1 MKIIYKVLIL
11 IVYIFLPFIS
21 ILRIYKKKEN
31 IKSIKQKIGNYNIKP
46 KKKIIWFHGSSVGE
60 VLSVVPLIQE
70 LEKNNNID
78 QILITSSTLS
88 SGKVLSNI
96 KFKKTVH
103 QYYPIDVT
111 FIVEKFL
118 NYWKPKTCIFIESE
132 IWPNMVEKIKEK
144 KIPLILL
151 NARITKKS
159 FKRWSKIRLFSENI
173 FSKFDLCAPQN
184 KETHSYLKK
193 LGSKK
198 LKNLGNLKLCDTKQK
213 SLFKLKSSQKK
224 FFKSKKVVLTG
235 YSTHPTEEEFCVDIF
250 ESIRKKKNEILIL
263 IPRHVERAN
272 AIINQLKHR
281 NLIIQKHSLGNKI
294 QNNIDVYLID
304 TYGEAKKFLRYSK
317 IIFTG
322 GSIIP
327 HGGQN
332 PLDAVRENAIV
343 LHGPNVQNFKEIYA
357 FLSKEKISYQFR
369 NLNQALKLVK
379 NKKSVNINTKLKLK
393 SISSKILNNTK
404 LELMKYV

>member
-159 FKRWSKIRLFSENI
+159 FKRWSKIRLFS
-173 FSKFDLCAPQN
+173 
-184 KETHSYLKK
+184 
-193 LGSKK
+193 
-198 LKNLGNLKLCDTKQK
+198 
-213 SLFKLKSSQKK
+213 
-224 FFKSKKVVLTG
+224 
-235 YSTHPTEEEFCVDIF
+235 
-250 ESIRKKKNEILIL
+250 
-263 IPRHVERAN
+263 
-272 AIINQLKHR
+272 
-281 NLIIQKHSLGNKI
+281 
-294 QNNIDVYLID
+294 
-304 TYGEAKKFLRYSK
+304 
-317 IIFTG
+317 
-322 GSIIP
+322 
-327 HGGQN
+327 
-332 PLDAVRENAIV
+332 
-343 LHGPNVQNFKEIYA
+343 
-357 FLSKEKISYQFR
+357 
-369 NLNQALKLVK
+369 
-379 NKKSVNINTKLKLK
+379 
-393 SISSKILNNTK
+393 
-404 LELMKYV
+404 